1 MNKDKE
7 LSVITNIPSKFF
19 LLFICFAMKTN
30 LVVKLTIFQSLN
42 PQGLVQKSVFVL
54 GNLQSIHFLIIRIK
68 IHLADI
74 SSFSLRRYNIHLSYF
89 LTFAFSLSKLKQ
101 KTLNPVNQS
110 SQLYLPTANWFN
122 NFLLQ
127 TIMAII

>member
-1 MNKDKE
+1 M
-7 LSVITNIPSKFF
+7 
-19 LLFICFAMKTN
+19 
-30 LVVKLTIFQSLN
+30 FQSLN

-74 SSFSLRRYNIHLSYF
+74 SSFSLRRYNIYLSYF
-89 LTFAFSLSKLKQ
+89 LTFTFSLSKLKQ
-101 KTLNPVNQS
+101 KTLSPVNQS
-110 SQLYLPTANWFN
+110 SQPYLPTANWFN

-127 TIMAII
+127 TIMAIKLLFFTRGQVSLSTDGIFPIHIDNECQCFSI